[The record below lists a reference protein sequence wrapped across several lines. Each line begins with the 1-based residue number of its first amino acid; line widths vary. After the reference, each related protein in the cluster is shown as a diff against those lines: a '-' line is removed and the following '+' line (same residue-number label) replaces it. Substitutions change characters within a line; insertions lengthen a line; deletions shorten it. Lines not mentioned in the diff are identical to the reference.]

1 MTDQKHSGFLARD
14 PAREAHGVG
23 SPFFAADLLTALRR
37 AHPNANL
44 TAMNAHFMVFT
55 LNGVGVT
62 LIAKDAA
69 GTFSTASALHPQPA
83 EFEGY
88 KTSTKDPNYRY
99 LDTSVFRD
107 QILAAASSPE

>member
-1 MTDQKHSGFLARD
+1 MDQKHLGFLARD

-37 AHPNANL
+37 ARPDANL
-44 TAMNAHFMVFT
+44 TAMNANYMIFT

-69 GTFSTASALHPQPA
+69 GTFSTASALHPQPV
-83 EFEGY
+83 EFEGL
-88 KTSTKDPNYRY
+88 KTSAKDLNYRF

-107 QILAAASSPE
+107 QILVAAS